1 MGRGGLSESFGAGR
15 ELQKELLIILFQI
28 YRNMN
33 SSDLLLFLS
42 QRRDVIESFYLECQT
57 DQDVSVEIDMDL
69 LNNAISCARHLIDA
83 ISEDVKHSI
92 VPESFYEHL
101 QHDIEKN
108 LPNKFPV
115 ELRRGESKVL
125 SYKAIADQIMNI
137 DKLCETYSFY
147 KKLEFA
153 QQNTVLVGANG
164 CGKTSLANLLK
175 KTLDIRDGIV
185 IPAQKLLI
193 LPKFSNTPNLASA
206 KTHFEQYQ
214 NDILTDKVTFDA
226 KQMDDFEYAL
236 AKKYGS
242 EMVKVLGFL
251 LGERQVMIN
260 RGAAKVKEGQNIV
273 FDDIRS
279 TLDDVMV
286 IWNGLIEH
294 RQLDCDENN
303 LLRIKYEGTSY
314 DAHEMSDGERVI
326 IYHAGRVLLAP
337 KNSLIIV
344 DEPEIHL
351 HKTIAN
357 KLWDD
362 LEARRKD
369 CTFIYFTHDLDFAS
383 SRIAQKGWIKEFKYP
398 NNWQIELLE
407 ENVIPEELQLK
418 LVGSRKKILFC
429 EGDTQNSIDKYVF
442 EILFPDYTIQP
453 VESCKA
459 VIAYTKA
466 FNKLENASAKAYG
479 LIDRD
484 FRSEE
489 QLKKLE
495 SESIYSYSVAEIE
508 NLFLIEDFIVK
519 FAQYKHETIDIDDL
533 KSKVIQAAND
543 NMELQLAAY
552 IANAI
557 NYTFTESHIKR
568 ADTKAKVAANYADFT
583 QSIDIENLYAD
594 QKQKIEKIIYDKDYN
609 NLIKIINHKGLI
621 RLVAQAFR
629 YTKQKDYIE
638 KALSFLKEEDT
649 GRVIFKAYF
658 PQELIT

>member
-1 MGRGGLSESFGAGR
+1 
-15 ELQKELLIILFQI
+15 
-28 YRNMN
+28 MN
-33 SSDLLLFLS
+33 SSDLLSLLS
-42 QRRDVIESFYLECQT
+42 QRRDIIESFHSECQK
-57 DQDVSVEIDMDL
+57 DQDISIEIDMKL
-69 LNNAISCARHLIDA
+69 LNEAILCSNHLIDT
-83 ISEDVKHSI
+83 IIDDVGSSI

-108 LPNKFPV
+108 LPNKFPM
-115 ELRRGESKVL
+115 EFRRGESKLL
-125 SYKAIADQIMNI
+125 SYKTIAEQIINI
-137 DKLCETYSFY
+137 DKLCETYDFY
-147 KKLEFA
+147 KKLGFA
-153 QQNTVLVGANG
+153 QKNTVLVGANG

-175 KTLDIRDGIV
+175 RTLDIRDGIV

-193 LPKFSNTPNLASA
+193 IPKFSNTPNLAST
-206 KTHFEQYQ
+206 KTYFEQYQ
-214 NDILTDKVTFDA
+214 NDILSDKVTFDA
-226 KQMDDFEYAL
+226 KQMDDFEYTL
-236 AKKYGS
+236 TKRYGS
-242 EMVKVLGFL
+242 EMVKVLGIL

-260 RGAAKVKEGQNIV
+260 RGAAKVKDGQNIV

-303 LLRIKYEGTSY
+303 LLKIKYEDTSY

-326 IYHAGRVLLAP
+326 IYHTGRVLLAP

-398 NNWQIELLE
+398 NNWHIELIE

-429 EGDTQNSIDKYVF
+429 EGDTQNSIDKFVF

-453 VESCKA
+453 VESCKT
-459 VIAYTKA
+459 VIAYTRA
-466 FNKLENASAKAYG
+466 FNKLENVPIKAYG

-484 FRSEE
+484 FRNEE

-495 SESIYSYSVAEIE
+495 KESIYSYSVAEVE
-508 NLFLIEDFIVK
+508 SLFLIEDFIVK
-519 FAQYKHETIDIDDL
+519 FAQYKHEPIDIDEL
-533 KSKVIQAAND
+533 KNKVIQTAND
-543 NMELQLAAY
+543 NMESQLAAY
-552 IANAI
+552 ITNAI

-568 ADTKAKVAANYADFT
+568 ADTKEKVSINFSDFIT
-583 QSIDIENLYAD
+583 SIDIEKLYKE
-594 QKQKIEKIIYDKDYN
+594 QKQKIEKIISDRNYN
-609 NLIKIINHKGLI
+609 ELIKIINHKGLI
-621 RLVAQAFR
+621 TLVAQAFR

-638 KALSFLKEEDT
+638 KALSFLREEES
-649 GRVIFKAYF
+649 GRIILKKYF
-658 PQELIT
+658 PESLN

>member
-1 MGRGGLSESFGAGR
+1 
-15 ELQKELLIILFQI
+15 
-28 YRNMN
+28 MN
-33 SSDLLLFLS
+33 SSDLLSLLS
-42 QRRDVIESFYLECQT
+42 QRRDIIESFHSECQK
-57 DQDVSVEIDMDL
+57 DQDISIEIDMKL
-69 LNNAISCARHLIDA
+69 LNEAILCSNHLIDT
-83 ISEDVKHSI
+83 IINDVGSSI

-108 LPNKFPV
+108 LPNKFPM
-115 ELRRGESKVL
+115 EFRRGESKLL
-125 SYKAIADQIMNI
+125 SYKTIAEQIINI
-137 DKLCETYSFY
+137 DKLCETYDFY
-147 KKLEFA
+147 KKLGFA
-153 QQNTVLVGANG
+153 QKNTVLVGANG

-175 KTLDIRDGIV
+175 RTLDIRDGIV

-193 LPKFSNTPNLASA
+193 LPKFSNTPNLAST

-214 NDILTDKVTFDA
+214 NDILSDKVTFDA
-226 KQMDDFEYAL
+226 KQMDDFEYTL
-236 AKKYGS
+236 AKRYGS
-242 EMVKVLGFL
+242 EMVKVLGIL

-260 RGAAKVKEGQNIV
+260 RGAAKVKDGQNIV

-398 NNWQIELLE
+398 NNWHIELIE

-429 EGDTQNSIDKYVF
+429 EGDTQNSIDKFVF

-453 VESCKA
+453 VESCKT
-459 VIAYTKA
+459 VIAYTRA
-466 FNKLENASAKAYG
+466 FNKLENVPIKAYG

-484 FRSEE
+484 FRNEE

-495 SESIYSYSVAEIE
+495 KESIYSYSVAEIE

-519 FAQYKHETIDIDDL
+519 FAQYKHEPIDIDEL
-533 KSKVIQAAND
+533 KNKVIQTAND
-543 NMELQLAAY
+543 NMESQLAAY
-552 IANAI
+552 ITNAI

-568 ADTKAKVAANYADFT
+568 ADTKEKVSINLTDFIA
-583 QSIDIENLYAD
+583 SIDIEKLYKE
-594 QKQKIEKIIYDKDYN
+594 QKQKIEKIISDRNYN
-609 NLIKIINHKGLI
+609 ELIKIINHKGLI
-621 RLVAQAFR
+621 TLVAQAFR

-638 KALSFLKEEDT
+638 KALSFLREEES
-649 GRVIFKAYF
+649 GRIILKKYF
-658 PQELIT
+658 PESLN

>member
-1 MGRGGLSESFGAGR
+1 
-15 ELQKELLIILFQI
+15 
-28 YRNMN
+28 MN
-33 SSDLLLFLS
+33 SSDLLSLLS
-42 QRRDVIESFYLECQT
+42 QRRDIIESFHSECQK
-57 DQDVSVEIDMDL
+57 DQDISIEIDMKL
-69 LNNAISCARHLIDA
+69 LNEAILCSNHLIDT
-83 ISEDVKHSI
+83 IIDDVGSSI

-108 LPNKFPV
+108 LPNKFPM
-115 ELRRGESKVL
+115 EFRRGESKLL
-125 SYKAIADQIMNI
+125 SYKTIAEQIINI
-137 DKLCETYSFY
+137 DKLCETYDFY
-147 KKLEFA
+147 KKLGFA
-153 QQNTVLVGANG
+153 QKNTVLVGANG

-175 KTLDIRDGIV
+175 RTLDIRDGIV

-193 LPKFSNTPNLASA
+193 IPKFSNTPNLAST
-206 KTHFEQYQ
+206 KTYFEQYQ
-214 NDILTDKVTFDA
+214 NDILSDKVTFDA
-226 KQMDDFEYAL
+226 KQMDDFEYTL
-236 AKKYGS
+236 TKRYGS
-242 EMVKVLGFL
+242 EMVKVLGIL

-260 RGAAKVKEGQNIV
+260 RGAAKVKDGQNIV

-303 LLRIKYEGTSY
+303 LLKIKYEDTSY

-326 IYHAGRVLLAP
+326 IYHTGRVLLAP

-398 NNWQIELLE
+398 NNWHIELIE

-429 EGDTQNSIDKYVF
+429 EGDTQNSIDKFVF

-453 VESCKA
+453 VESCKT
-459 VIAYTKA
+459 VIAYTRA
-466 FNKLENASAKAYG
+466 FNKLENVPIKAYG

-484 FRSEE
+484 FRNEE

-495 SESIYSYSVAEIE
+495 KESIYSYSVAEVE
-508 NLFLIEDFIVK
+508 SLFLIEDFIVK
-519 FAQYKHETIDIDDL
+519 FAQYKHEPIDIDEL
-533 KSKVIQAAND
+533 KNKVIQTAND
-543 NMELQLAAY
+543 NMESQLAAY
-552 IANAI
+552 ITNAI

-568 ADTKAKVAANYADFT
+568 ADTKEKVSINFSDFIK
-583 QSIDIENLYAD
+583 SIDIEKLYKE
-594 QKQKIEKIIYDKDYN
+594 QKQKIEKIISDRNYN
-609 NLIKIINHKGLI
+609 ELIKIINHKGLI
-621 RLVAQAFR
+621 TLVAQAFR

-638 KALSFLKEEDT
+638 KALSFLREEES
-649 GRVIFKAYF
+649 GRIILKKYF
-658 PQELIT
+658 PESLN

>member
-1 MGRGGLSESFGAGR
+1 M
-15 ELQKELLIILFQI
+15 
-28 YRNMN
+28 
-33 SSDLLLFLS
+33 
-42 QRRDVIESFYLECQT
+42 
-57 DQDVSVEIDMDL
+57 
-69 LNNAISCARHLIDA
+69 
-83 ISEDVKHSI
+83 
-92 VPESFYEHL
+92 
-101 QHDIEKN
+101 
-108 LPNKFPV
+108 
-115 ELRRGESKVL
+115 
-125 SYKAIADQIMNI
+125 
-137 DKLCETYSFY
+137 
-147 KKLEFA
+147 
-153 QQNTVLVGANG
+153 
-164 CGKTSLANLLK
+164 
-175 KTLDIRDGIV
+175 
-185 IPAQKLLI
+185 
-193 LPKFSNTPNLASA
+193 
-206 KTHFEQYQ
+206 
-214 NDILTDKVTFDA
+214 
-226 KQMDDFEYAL
+226 
-236 AKKYGS
+236 
-242 EMVKVLGFL
+242 
-251 LGERQVMIN
+251 
-260 RGAAKVKEGQNIV
+260 
-273 FDDIRS
+273 
-279 TLDDVMV
+279 
-286 IWNGLIEH
+286 
-294 RQLDCDENN
+294 
-303 LLRIKYEGTSY
+303 
-314 DAHEMSDGERVI
+314 
-326 IYHAGRVLLAP
+326 
-337 KNSLIIV
+337 
-344 DEPEIHL
+344 
-351 HKTIAN
+351 
-357 KLWDD
+357 
-362 LEARRKD
+362 
-369 CTFIYFTHDLDFAS
+369 
-383 SRIAQKGWIKEFKYP
+383 
-398 NNWQIELLE
+398 
-407 ENVIPEELQLK
+407 QLK

>member
-1 MGRGGLSESFGAGR
+1 
-15 ELQKELLIILFQI
+15 
-28 YRNMN
+28 MN
-33 SSDLLLFLS
+33 SSDLLSLLS
-42 QRRDVIESFYLECQT
+42 QRRDIIESFHSECQK
-57 DQDVSVEIDMDL
+57 DQDISIEIDMKL
-69 LNNAISCARHLIDA
+69 LNEAILCSNHLIDT
-83 ISEDVKHSI
+83 IIDDVGSSI

-108 LPNKFPV
+108 LPNKFPM
-115 ELRRGESKVL
+115 EFRRGESKLL
-125 SYKAIADQIMNI
+125 SYKTIAEQIINI
-137 DKLCETYSFY
+137 DKLCETYDFY
-147 KKLEFA
+147 KKLGFA
-153 QQNTVLVGANG
+153 QKNTVLVGANG

-175 KTLDIRDGIV
+175 RTLDIRDGIV

-193 LPKFSNTPNLASA
+193 IPKFSNTPNLAST
-206 KTHFEQYQ
+206 KTYFEQYQ
-214 NDILTDKVTFDA
+214 NDILSDKVTFDA
-226 KQMDDFEYAL
+226 KQMDDFEYTL
-236 AKKYGS
+236 AKRYGS
-242 EMVKVLGFL
+242 EMVKVLGIL

-260 RGAAKVKEGQNIV
+260 RGAAKVKDGQNIV

-303 LLRIKYEGTSY
+303 LLKIKYEDTSY

-326 IYHAGRVLLAP
+326 IYHTGRVLLAP

-398 NNWQIELLE
+398 NNWHIELIE

-429 EGDTQNSIDKYVF
+429 EGDTQNSIDKFVF

-453 VESCKA
+453 VESCKT
-459 VIAYTKA
+459 VIAYTRA
-466 FNKLENASAKAYG
+466 FNKLENVPIKAYG

-484 FRSEE
+484 FRNEE

-495 SESIYSYSVAEIE
+495 KESIYSYSVAEIE

-519 FAQYKHETIDIDDL
+519 FAQYKHEPIDIEEL
-533 KSKVIQAAND
+533 KNKVIQTAND
-543 NMELQLAAY
+543 NMESQLAAY
-552 IANAI
+552 ITNAI

-568 ADTKAKVAANYADFT
+568 ADTKEKVSINLVDFIT
-583 QSIDIENLYAD
+583 SIDIEKLYKE
-594 QKQKIEKIIYDKDYN
+594 QKQKIEKKISDRNYN
-609 NLIKIINHKGLI
+609 ELIKIINHKGLI
-621 RLVAQAFR
+621 TLVAQTFR

-638 KALSFLKEEDT
+638 KALSFLREEES
-649 GRVIFKAYF
+649 GRIILKKYF
-658 PQELIT
+658 PESLN

>member
-1 MGRGGLSESFGAGR
+1 
-15 ELQKELLIILFQI
+15 
-28 YRNMN
+28 MN
-33 SSDLLLFLS
+33 SSDLLSLLS
-42 QRRDVIESFYLECQT
+42 QRRDIIESFHSECQK
-57 DQDVSVEIDMDL
+57 DQDISIEIDMKL
-69 LNNAISCARHLIDA
+69 LNEAILCSNHLIDT
-83 ISEDVKHSI
+83 IINDVGSSI

-108 LPNKFPV
+108 LPNKFPM
-115 ELRRGESKVL
+115 EFRRGESKLL
-125 SYKAIADQIMNI
+125 SYKTIAEQIINI
-137 DKLCETYSFY
+137 DKLCETYDFY
-147 KKLEFA
+147 KKLGFA
-153 QQNTVLVGANG
+153 QKNTVLVGANG

-175 KTLDIRDGIV
+175 RTLDIRDGIV

-193 LPKFSNTPNLASA
+193 LPKFSNTPNLAST

-214 NDILTDKVTFDA
+214 NDILSDKVTFDA
-226 KQMDDFEYAL
+226 KQMDDFEYTL
-236 AKKYGS
+236 AKRYGS
-242 EMVKVLGFL
+242 EMVKVLGIL

-260 RGAAKVKEGQNIV
+260 RGAAKVKDGQNIV

-303 LLRIKYEGTSY
+303 LLKIKYEDTSY

-326 IYHAGRVLLAP
+326 IYHTGRVLLAP

-357 KLWDD
+357 KLWDA

-398 NNWQIELLE
+398 NNWHIELIE

-429 EGDTQNSIDKYVF
+429 EGDTQNSIDKFVF

-453 VESCKA
+453 VESCKT
-459 VIAYTKA
+459 VIAYTRA
-466 FNKLENASAKAYG
+466 FNKLENVPIKAYG

-484 FRSEE
+484 FRNEE

-495 SESIYSYSVAEIE
+495 KESIYSYSVAEIE

-519 FAQYKHETIDIDDL
+519 FAQYKHEPIDIDEL
-533 KSKVIQAAND
+533 KNKVIQTAND
-543 NMELQLAAY
+543 NMESQLAAY
-552 IANAI
+552 ITNAI

-568 ADTKAKVAANYADFT
+568 ADTKEKVSINLTDFIA
-583 QSIDIENLYAD
+583 SIDIEKLYKE
-594 QKQKIEKIIYDKDYN
+594 QKQKIEKIISDRNYN
-609 NLIKIINHKGLI
+609 ELIKIINHKGLI
-621 RLVAQAFR
+621 TLVAQAFR

-638 KALSFLKEEDT
+638 KALSFLREEES
-649 GRVIFKAYF
+649 GRIILKKYF
-658 PQELIT
+658 PESLN

>member
-1 MGRGGLSESFGAGR
+1 
-15 ELQKELLIILFQI
+15 
-28 YRNMN
+28 MN
-33 SSDLLLFLS
+33 SSDLLSLLS
-42 QRRDVIESFYLECQT
+42 QRRDIIESFHSECQK
-57 DQDVSVEIDMDL
+57 DQDISIEIDMKL
-69 LNNAISCARHLIDA
+69 LNEAILCSNHLIDT
-83 ISEDVKHSI
+83 IIDDVGSSI

-108 LPNKFPV
+108 LPNKFPM
-115 ELRRGESKVL
+115 EFRRGESKLL
-125 SYKAIADQIMNI
+125 SYKTIAEQIINI
-137 DKLCETYSFY
+137 DKLCETYDFY
-147 KKLEFA
+147 KKLGFA
-153 QQNTVLVGANG
+153 QKNTVLVGANG

-175 KTLDIRDGIV
+175 RTLDIRDGIV

-193 LPKFSNTPNLASA
+193 IPKFSNTPNLAST
-206 KTHFEQYQ
+206 KTYFEQYQ
-214 NDILTDKVTFDA
+214 NDILSDKVTFDA
-226 KQMDDFEYAL
+226 KQMDDFEYTL
-236 AKKYGS
+236 AKRYGS
-242 EMVKVLGFL
+242 EMVKVLGIL

-260 RGAAKVKEGQNIV
+260 RGAAKVKDGQNIV

-303 LLRIKYEGTSY
+303 LLKIKYEDTSY

-326 IYHAGRVLLAP
+326 IYHTGRVLLAP

-398 NNWQIELLE
+398 NNWHIELIE

-429 EGDTQNSIDKYVF
+429 EGDTQNSIDKFVF

-453 VESCKA
+453 VESCKT
-459 VIAYTKA
+459 VIAYTRA
-466 FNKLENASAKAYG
+466 FNKLENVPIKAYG

-484 FRSEE
+484 FRNEE

-495 SESIYSYSVAEIE
+495 KESIYSYSVAEIE

-519 FAQYKHETIDIDDL
+519 FAQYKHEPIDIEEL
-533 KSKVIQAAND
+533 KNKVIQTAND
-543 NMELQLAAY
+543 NMESQLAAY
-552 IANAI
+552 ITNAI

-568 ADTKAKVAANYADFT
+568 ADTKEKVSINLVDFIT
-583 QSIDIENLYAD
+583 SIDIEKLYKE
-594 QKQKIEKIIYDKDYN
+594 QKQKIEKIISDRNYN
-609 NLIKIINHKGLI
+609 ELIKIINHKGLI
-621 RLVAQAFR
+621 TLVAQTFR

-638 KALSFLKEEDT
+638 KALSFLREEES
-649 GRVIFKAYF
+649 GRIILKKYF
-658 PQELIT
+658 PESLN